1 MSTRPTTSQM
11 VWRLICFHPWQFL
24 LALFFN
30 VISWLLLLV
39 PGLLYRAFFNA
50 LTANADVT
58 HTLWVLVILL
68 VSTETTRMTTTVI
81 TYILEITFR
90 FSIASLL
97 RRNLFHAIFRHPGA
111 AALPAGTGDAI
122 GRFRDDID
130 QITFYAGAALLEC
143 IGMSLSTI
151 TAFVIMLRINSM
163 VTLTVFIPLLVILL
177 IVHKGRSR
185 IDTYRKVSSQAS
197 NDVTSLLTQIF
208 GSVQTIKATTAEQ
221 RIVQHLSGLGQKRR
235 QAMLKDGLFTGL
247 LQSAFASTITL
258 STGLILLVASG
269 SMRAGLFTVGDFA
282 LFVYNLD
289 SVTRIISFV
298 GTMLTQQRQV
308 GVAFTRLETLFQ
320 GTSLSQLFTH
330 GSFSATPPE
339 QPAAEHNLSVLH
351 ARGLTYTYPNSERGI
366 TDITLTIQKGQCVVI
381 TGRIGAG
388 KTTLLRVLL
397 GLLPQEKG
405 ETLWNNQPVTDPAS
419 FFIPPRSTYTAQV
432 PHLFSET
439 IKENILLGLP
449 EEHADLT
456 GACHAA
462 VLEQDLQQFENGLDT
477 VIGSRGVRLS
487 GGQLQRTA
495 AARMFI
501 HDAQLLVF
509 DDLSSALD
517 VQTEQL
523 LWERLFEKQKRT
535 CLVVSHRHTALR
547 HADHI
552 IVLKDG
558 KVEAEGTLDTL
569 LAECEEMQKLWQG
582 QLETEGTK
590 TSTIVSSEVL

>member
-11 VWRLICFHPWQFL
+11 LWRLIRFRPWQFL
-24 LALFFN
+24 FALFCN
-30 VISWLLLLV
+30 IISWLLLLA
-39 PGLLYRAFFNA
+39 PGLLYREFFNA
-50 LTANADVT
+50 LTNKADVT
-58 HTLWVLVILL
+58 TTLWVLVILL
-68 VSTETTRMTTTVI
+68 ISAETTRMTATVI

-97 RRNLFHAIFRHPGA
+97 RKNLFQAIFRHPGA
-111 AALPAGTGDAI
+111 AALPTGTGDAI
-122 GRFRDDID
+122 SRFRDDID
-130 QITFYAGAALLEC
+130 QITFYTGAALLEF
-143 IGMSLSTI
+143 IGMSLSTL
-151 TAFVIMLRINSM
+151 TALLIMLRINSI
-163 VTLTVFIPLLVILL
+163 VTLTVCIPLLAILL
-177 IVHKGRSR
+177 IVHKARSR
-185 IDTYRKVSSQAS
+185 IEKYRNVSSQAS
-197 NDVTSLLTQIF
+197 NDVTSLLAQIF
-208 GSVQTIKATTAEQ
+208 GSVQAIKASTAEQ
-221 RIVQHLSGLGQKRR
+221 RVVRHLSSLGQKRR
-235 QAMLKDGLFTGL
+235 QAILKDGLFNGL

-269 SMRAGLFTVGDFA
+269 YMRTGLFTVGDFA

-320 GTSLSQLFTH
+320 GTSLSQLFAH
-330 GSFSATPPE
+330 NSFSQTRSEQTPPE
-339 QPAAEHNLSVLH
+339 HDLSVLQ
-351 ARGLTYTYPNSERGI
+351 ARGLTYIYPNSERGI
-366 TDITLTIQKGQCVVI
+366 TDIDLTIKKGQCVVI

-397 GLLPQEKG
+397 GLLPKEKG
-405 ETLWNNQPVTDPAS
+405 ETLWNNQPITDPAS
-419 FFIPPRSTYTAQV
+419 FFIPPRSAYTAQV

-449 EEHADLT
+449 EKHDDLT
-456 GACHAA
+456 EACHAA
-462 VLEQDLQQFENGLDT
+462 VMEQDLHQFEQGLDT
-477 VIGSRGVRLS
+477 LIGSRGVRLS
-487 GGQLQRTA
+487 GGQRQRTA

-501 HDAQLLVF
+501 HNAELLVF

-517 VQTEQL
+517 VETEQL
-523 LWERLFEKQKRT
+523 LWERLFAKQKRT

-558 KVEAEGTLDTL
+558 RVEAQGTLDSL
-569 LAECEEMQKLWQG
+569 LEKCEEMQKLWQG
-582 QLETEGTK
+582 QLEAE
-590 TSTIVSSEVL
+590 TSEVVSSEAV